1 MTPRARPRHDSS
13 AFAGYIFAPW
23 KEEVE
28 DLSYINGKGGL
39 VSCLDPERVSGS
51 RRQGS
56 ILSHDCSLPAG
67 RLVFCVPPSPTFISR
82 RPLTRTE
89 LRVKCRPPLPA
100 LRNFQSPVLRPCR
113 GEERKLLRPF
123 LRACVLFLSSVSQ
136 RRRGLAR
143 FVASA
148 SAPHQTWN
156 SRPDS
161 NTRIVKVRPRAP
173 SVNPN
178 STRLLKPGRPLA
190 SEETLS

>member
-123 LRACVLFLSSVSQ
+123 LRACVLFLSSFGLPASPWSCSL
-136 RRRGLAR
+136 RRFCIG
-143 FVASA
+143 
-148 SAPHQTWN
+148 SAPNLEFSPRFKH
-156 SRPDS
+156 PDCES
-161 NTRIVKVRPRAP
+161 
-173 SVNPN
+173 S
-178 STRLLKPGRPLA
+178 SSC
-190 SEETLS
+190 SECES